1 MTGSHARRRMGR
13 PHHSK
18 NTLCQLGALL
28 ASTGKLQSRQRPL
41 QVWEEGLLLL
51 TMDRVSGTWQQGL
64 RK

>member
-1 MTGSHARRRMGR
+1 MGR